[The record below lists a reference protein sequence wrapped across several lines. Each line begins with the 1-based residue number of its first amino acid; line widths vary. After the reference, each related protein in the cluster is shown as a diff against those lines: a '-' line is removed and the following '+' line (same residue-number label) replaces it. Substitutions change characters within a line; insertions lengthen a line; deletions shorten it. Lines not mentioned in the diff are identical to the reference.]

1 MGILVRSSVSWENM
15 SKVEDLTI
23 EQEFTLYLF
32 AEQVKTLPLEQA
44 QQALVNMYREMII
57 RDNYYRKSIR

>member
-1 MGILVRSSVSWENM
+1 MGILVMSSVSWENM

>member
-1 MGILVRSSVSWENM
+1 MGILVKSSVSWENM